1 MRGHVVLSLEHLV
14 EKSCKVSENVLCP
27 AVTVSPVIACVNVHN
42 IMMIAINTVYGK
54 TFEGENFRGC
64 AQNTP
69 FTGKLS
75 RCIRPMPLC
84 TVHSK

>member
-1 MRGHVVLSLEHLV
+1 MGQVPLSYNVTQNAFVVH
-14 EKSCKVSENVLCP
+14 
-27 AVTVSPVIACVNVHN
+27 CVNLSMYT
-42 IMMIAINTVYGK
+42 IYGK
-54 TFEGENFRGC
+54 TFEGENFHGC

-84 TVHSK
+84 TVHSKLFKGKTFAIG

>member
-1 MRGHVVLSLEHLV
+1 MGYQAPSDSRLGLLWGLCLSVPHTE
-14 EKSCKVSENVLCP
+14 S
-27 AVTVSPVIACVNVHN
+27 
-42 IMMIAINTVYGK
+42 TVYGK
-54 TFEGENFRGC
+54 TFEGENFRDC